1 MDDAINKLI
10 ALIYNFRQSVGP
22 WLDEQTAECLAVY
35 WFIATANDSI
45 DGASAGRLA
54 NNLAPRLTAESW
66 SAWRG
71 NEAGFQSRFQ
81 EMCQAMMVGKQ
92 AAMAMGAGS
101 ASPQDQQTLFVMNV
115 AKSALATAGGDDT
128 DASAVES
135 VMRQLGE
142 LHSKAWPIIRTMGRP
157 KPVTPIANQGSTG
170 CLLAIMIGA
179 MLVAASAVGAA
190 TWL

>member
-1 MDDAINKLI
+1 MDDALNQLI
-10 ALIYNFRQSVGP
+10 GLVRGYRQSVGR

-45 DGASAGRLA
+45 DSTSAGQLADRLT
-54 NNLAPRLTAESW
+54 PRLIAESW
-66 SAWRG
+66 SSWRG
-71 NEAGFQSRFQ
+71 DEAGFQSRFQ
-81 EMCQAMMVGKQ
+81 EMCQAMMIGKQ

-115 AKSALATAGGDDT
+115 AKSALATSGGDDT

-142 LHSKAWPIIRTMGRP
+142 LHSKAWPIIRTAGRP
-157 KPVTPIANQGSTG
+157 KPVHVAAGSQSTG
-170 CLLAIMIGA
+170 CLVAI
-179 MLVAASAVGAA
+179 AVGVLVVGAGLLQL
-190 TWL
+190 WP